1 MSHTPFL
8 SILIPTYNDVCVEL
22 ATSLHQ
28 QASLLEGLSFELLVA
43 DDGSND
49 SESIAANHSIER
61 LPHCRLLLQA
71 KNIGRAAIR
80 NFLAREAKGEWLL
93 FVDSHMSVIRDNY
106 LSTYLSLLGDTLL
119 YGGYELSPEG
129 PCDNLRY
136 IYERSCIDGQRAEVR
151 SQSPYANFHTSNF
164 MVRREVMLSHPLD
177 ERFRRYG
184 YEDVLFGKTLQKAG
198 IGITHID
205 NPLGFNRF
213 ESNERFMEKT
223 EEGLETLSMFRDE
236 LSGYSRLLQLS
247 ERLDHLHLSW
257 LIRGIH
263 RLVGPSLRRQLTGN
277 HPSVLGFKIY
287 RLGYFLGIR
296 EGG

>member
-1 MSHTPFL
+1 MTIMSHTPFL
-8 SILIPTYNDVCVEL
+8 SILIPTYNNVCVEL

-136 IYERSCIDGQRAEVR
+136 IY
-151 SQSPYANFHTSNF
+151 
-164 MVRREVMLSHPLD
+164 
-177 ERFRRYG
+177 
-184 YEDVLFGKTLQKAG
+184 
-198 IGITHID
+198 
-205 NPLGFNRF
+205 
-213 ESNERFMEKT
+213 
-223 EEGLETLSMFRDE
+223 
-236 LSGYSRLLQLS
+236 
-247 ERLDHLHLSW
+247 
-257 LIRGIH
+257 
-263 RLVGPSLRRQLTGN
+263 
-277 HPSVLGFKIY
+277 
-287 RLGYFLGIR
+287 
-296 EGG
+296 